1 MARAYKNSRPLKTAI
16 NSDPPAI
23 TPQDR
28 EDQLIALA
36 VDLAE
41 QRLRDGTAS
50 NQLIAE
56 IMKLGTTKERLQKE
70 KLQRENEMLRA
81 KTEAIEAQ
89 KHTDEIY
96 KKALDAM
103 RSYAGLGTYEDES
116 EDFD

>member
-1 MARAYKNSRPLKTAI
+1 MARAKRVK
-16 NSDPPAI
+16 DPPINQYSTAAM
-23 TPQDR
+23 TPEDR
-28 EDQLIALA
+28 EDQLILLA

-70 KLQRENEMLRA
+70 KLKRENEMLRA

-89 KHTDEIY
+89 KHTDEMY

-103 RSYAGLGTYEDES
+103 RSYAGFISDEEDY
-116 EDFD
+116 

>member
-1 MARAYKNSRPLKTAI
+1 MARVSRVKRLVV
-16 NSDPPAI
+16 NVDPPAL
-23 TPQDR
+23 TPEDR

-56 IMKLGTTKERLQKE
+56 IMKLGTSKERLQKE
-70 KLQRENEMLRA
+70 KLQRENAMLKA

-89 KHTDEIY
+89 KHSDEMY
-96 KKALDAM
+96 VRALNAM
-103 RSYAGLGTYEDES
+103 KSYAGFGEAGDSYDEDE
-116 EDFD
+116 

>member
-1 MARAYKNSRPLKTAI
+1 MARPEKTEIRAVR
-16 NSDPPAI
+16 SEPPAL
-23 TPQDR
+23 TAEDR

-81 KTEAIEAQ
+81 KTEAIESA
-89 KHTDEIY
+89 KRTDDIY
-96 KKALDAM
+96 RRALEAM
-103 RSYAGLGTYEDES
+103 RSYAG
-116 EDFD
+116 FDTIDDDDY